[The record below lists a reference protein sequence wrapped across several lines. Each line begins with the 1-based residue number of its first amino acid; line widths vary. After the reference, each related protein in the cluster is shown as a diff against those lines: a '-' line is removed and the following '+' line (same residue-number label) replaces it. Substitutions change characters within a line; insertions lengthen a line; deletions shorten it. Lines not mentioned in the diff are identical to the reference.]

1 LVISW
6 VLPYVEKEYRSKP
19 LDYYSHLFG
28 HEGKNSLLSYLMAE
42 DLALELSAGGDH
54 ELWGLSTFDVTVT
67 LTKKGL

>member
-1 LVISW
+1 MD
-6 VLPYVEKEYRSKP
+6 YRSKP

-54 ELWGLSTFDVTVT
+54 DLWAFSSFEVTVT